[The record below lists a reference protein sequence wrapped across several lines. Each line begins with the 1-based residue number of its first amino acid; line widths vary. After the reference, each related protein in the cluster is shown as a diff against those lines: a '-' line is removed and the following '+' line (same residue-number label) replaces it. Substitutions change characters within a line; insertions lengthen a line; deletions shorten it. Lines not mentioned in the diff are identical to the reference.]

1 MKSRVIAVLLFAFSI
16 STFYG
21 CEKYEYLQ
29 SEKKIEKQL
38 KGSWEL
44 VRIPLRDQAG
54 NELPRQ
60 RWTFTDDRIFTQRSE
75 NYGAYLDYDNAAY
88 TIETKLMKV
97 LFYTNGF
104 KPLDELDADWT
115 VVRLDEDFLIIATD
129 YYDSKGVRQLEF
141 TRVK

>member
-1 MKSRVIAVLLFAFSI
+1 MKFRFIPVMLVLLSI
-16 STFYG
+16 TALFG

-44 VRIPLRDQAG
+44 VRIPVRDEAG

-60 RWTFTDDRIFTQRSE
+60 RWTFTDDQIFTKRSY
-75 NYGAYLDYDNAAY
+75 NNGPYADYDNAAY
-88 TIETKLMKV
+88 TVETKLMKV

-104 KPLDELDADWT
+104 NPLDELDADWT

-129 YYDSKGVRQLEF
+129 YYDSKGVKQLEF

>member
-1 MKSRVIAVLLFAFSI
+1 S
-16 STFYG
+16 
-21 CEKYEYLQ
+21 
-29 SEKKIEKQL
+29 
-38 KGSWEL
+38 
-44 VRIPLRDQAG
+44 AG
-54 NELPRQ
+54 NEFPHQ
-60 RWTFTDDRIFTQRSE
+60 RWTFTEDRIFRKKSVS
-75 NYGAYLDYDNAAY
+75 NGPYNDYDNAAY
-88 TIETKLMKV
+88 TVETKLMKV